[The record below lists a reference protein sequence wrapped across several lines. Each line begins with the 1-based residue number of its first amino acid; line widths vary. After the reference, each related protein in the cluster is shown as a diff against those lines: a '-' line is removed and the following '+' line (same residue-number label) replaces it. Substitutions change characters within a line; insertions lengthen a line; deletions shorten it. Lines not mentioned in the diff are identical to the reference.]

1 MLSNICAEFSA
12 TDSGAAVEQSH
23 EYYRQFSD
31 LLMSS
36 LLTFPLLFP
45 PSLEAAEALL
55 CAVSPELFDANF
67 VCTEC

>member
-12 TDSGAAVEQSH
+12 TDSGAAAEQSH

-36 LLTFPLLFP
+36 LLTFPLLSP
-45 PSLEAAEALL
+45 PSLEATEALL
-55 CAVSPELFDANF
+55 SAVSPELFDENCWF
-67 VCTEC
+67 TEC